1 MTAYTFNSVTTA
13 AIKRSDCGE
22 SNNSTNSYNHHS
34 HHNYNHNQQS
44 NHNHQQA
51 KTLHIVL
58 VTETWQPDVNGVAM
72 SLYQLVSEMVK
83 MGHRVSLVSP
93 SKPLI
98 QESKSEQQLQ
108 ASILTHH
115 IFVKGIPIPRYSDL
129 QFGMPAYKQLKK
141 QFSNIRPDIV
151 HIATEGPLGLAALC
165 AAKRLKIPATTG
177 YHTQFHDFSKH
188 FGLGLLARPIMAYFK
203 RFHNW
208 SAATCVPS
216 QKTQNDLQQLG
227 FKRLVQVG
235 RGVDTK
241 HYHPTMRSQ
250 ELRDS
255 WQVQQQHTVLMMV
268 SRLSPEKGVDLVIQA
283 FKALQSAQL
292 HRAMKLVIVGD
303 GPDKQRLQALAQQC
317 SDDIIFAGM
326 QTGAALA
333 AHYASADAFVFAS
346 QVETFGNVVTEAMAS
361 GLPVFAFDDAAAGML
376 VDPHCGQLAAMG
388 DTQGFVDMVA
398 ALPKVCQ
405 LQKMGVQAQQK
416 VASYSWQRPAA
427 QMLAMFMA
435 ATSKDSSKASVQ
447 KSLDGSDKL
456 DSLDNTDDLE
466 SLNSLNN
473 MNKFNSLDSQAKQSK
488 QVNQASIDTYEP
500 AHCING
506 INSNVI
512 QNQPSQQHSVKVAAL
527 QMVAQDKKTSFG

>member
-1 MTAYTFNSVTTA
+1 MTVHTFNATINVA
-13 AIKRSDCGE
+13 GHV
-22 SNNSTNSYNHHS
+22 SNADNSKCQDNIHADNSHEKYDN
-34 HHNYNHNQQS
+34 NDQQI
-44 NHNHQQA
+44 Q
-51 KTLHIVL
+51 KLHIVL
-58 VTETWQPDVNGVAM
+58 VTETWRPDVNGVAM
-72 SLYQLVSEMVK
+72 SLYQLVNEMVK
-83 MGHRVSLVSP
+83 MGHDVSLVSP
-93 SKPLI
+93 TKPAVQSK
-98 QESKSEQQLQ
+98 KEQDDLQ
-108 ASILTHH
+108 PSILTHH
-115 IFVKGIPIPRYSDL
+115 ILVKGIPIPRYNDL
-129 QFGMPAYKQLKK
+129 QFGVPAYKKLKK
-141 QFSNIRPDIV
+141 QFAKLRPDIV

-188 FGLGLLARPIMAYFK
+188 FGLGVLAHLIMAYFK

-241 HYHPTMRSQ
+241 HYHPQMRSQ
-250 ELRDS
+250 QLRAT

-303 GPDKQRLQALAQQC
+303 GPDKQRLQALAEQC

-326 QTGAALA
+326 QTGEALA

-376 VDPHCGQLAAMG
+376 VDEQCGQLAAMG
-388 DTQGFVDMVA
+388 NTQRFIDMVA

-405 LQKMGVQAQQK
+405 LHKMGAQARQK
-416 VASYSWQRPAA
+416 VASHSWQRPTE
-427 QMLAMFMA
+427 QMLEMFMRAIYA
-435 ATSKDSSKASVQ
+435 ADVNMAKTKRAAADTSYKMLSHQPSANVLQNDIAAKHSAASHIVESHIVENKASPSLSVEVNSQKLPSCGSQSIQIVQ
-447 KSLDGSDKL
+447 KNKL
-456 DSLDNTDDLE
+456 PTHE
-466 SLNSLNN
+466 
-473 MNKFNSLDSQAKQSK
+473 KQELH
-488 QVNQASIDTYEP
+488 A
-500 AHCING
+500 
-506 INSNVI
+506 
-512 QNQPSQQHSVKVAAL
+512 
-527 QMVAQDKKTSFG
+527 

>member
-1 MTAYTFNSVTTA
+1 MTVDTFNSITRA
-13 AIKRSDCGE
+13 AMQHDNNNFFNDSNDNNNSN
-22 SNNSTNSYNHHS
+22 SNNNGNNNDNNNSANIYK
-34 HHNYNHNQQS
+34 
-44 NHNHQQA
+44 HQQA
-51 KTLHIVL
+51 KPLHIVL

-83 MGHRVSLVSP
+83 MGHQVSLVSP
-93 SKPLI
+93 SKSLV
-98 QESKSEQQLQ
+98 EAKKEREVASLQ
-108 ASILTHH
+108 PSIVSHH
-115 IFVKGIPIPRYSDL
+115 ILVKGIPIPRYSDL

-141 QFSNIRPDIV
+141 QFASIRPDIV

-177 YHTQFHDFSKH
+177 YHTQFHDFSRH
-188 FGLGLLARPIMAYFK
+188 FGLGILAHPIMAYFK

-241 HYHPTMRSQ
+241 HYHPQMRSQ
-250 ELRDS
+250 ALRDS

-283 FKALQSAQL
+283 FKALQSTQL

-303 GPDKQRLQALAQQC
+303 GPDRQRLQALAQQC

-326 QTGAALA
+326 QTGTALA

-361 GLPVFAFDDAAAGML
+361 GLPIFAFDDAAAGMF
-376 VDPHCGQLAAMG
+376 VDAHCGQLADMG
-388 DTQGFVDMVA
+388 DTQGFIDMVA
-398 ALPKVCQ
+398 RLPKACQ
-405 LQKMGVQAQQK
+405 LQKMGIQARHR
-416 VASYSWQRPAA
+416 VASHSWQRPAV
-427 QMLAMFMA
+427 QMLEMFVAAIPDTKMANRKTPEADILQAMQANKIKQGNMLLIEH
-435 ATSKDSSKASVQ
+435 SKAQCQPTNVPLTD
-447 KSLDGSDKL
+447 KASLL
-456 DSLDNTDDLE
+456 
-466 SLNSLNN
+466 
-473 MNKFNSLDSQAKQSK
+473 
-488 QVNQASIDTYEP
+488 
-500 AHCING
+500 
-506 INSNVI
+506 
-512 QNQPSQQHSVKVAAL
+512 
-527 QMVAQDKKTSFG
+527 